1 MNKEIKKLTVRD
13 EQKEKRRQEILYAG
27 LNLFIQKGY
36 TGTTIKDIAS
46 VVGMSVGLLF
56 HYFASKEELY
66 LELVSLGIE
75 GPMNTVQPGDQEP
88 MVFFESTAELVL
100 AYVKTEPFF
109 AKMFVLM
116 HQAYYSDDVPP
127 SVKEKLAGF
136 DVYSPTAQIIKI
148 GQQNGTIRKGD
159 PLALAIVAMLV
170 LMVLSTLRSLD
181 PLYSLFG
188 DGDDPTRNLATVGNQ
203 DFGEHSQAP

>member
-1 MNKEIKKLTVRD
+1 MTIRD
-13 EQKEKRRQEILYAG
+13 EQKEKRRQEILFAG
-27 LNLFIQKGY
+27 LDLFIKKGFS
-36 TGTTIKDIAS
+36 GTTIKDIAGA
-46 VVGMSVGLLF
+46 VGMSVGLLF

-159 PLALAIVAMLV
+159 PLALAIAFWSAIQGVAE
-170 LMVLSTLRSLD
+170 TLASQPQLTCPEGKWIAD
-181 PLYSLFG
+181 IL
-188 DGDDPTRNLATVGNQ
+188 RNQ
-203 DFGEHSQAP
+203 KQEEKQ